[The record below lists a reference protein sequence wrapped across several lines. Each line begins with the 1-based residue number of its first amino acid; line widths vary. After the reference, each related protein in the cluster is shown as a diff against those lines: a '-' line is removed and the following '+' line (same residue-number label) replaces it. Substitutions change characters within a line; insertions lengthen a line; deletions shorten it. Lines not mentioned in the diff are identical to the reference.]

1 MMNDIHE
8 IKTTDTKLDELRQEN
23 EMLKSELSNKAIKQ
37 AEDSKLYHTEI
48 TNIKGESNVLL
59 NEKKMLQSELE
70 GIREK
75 LYKSEDQNSSVR
87 EDLRQVCWPFD
98 GLCEY

>member
-1 MMNDIHE
+1 MCCLYFRNNVDDVAVLRSELHNVQKVMMNDIHE

-48 TNIKGESNVLL
+48 TNIKKHKN
-59 NEKKMLQSELE
+59 N
-70 GIREK
+70 
-75 LYKSEDQNSSVR
+75 
-87 EDLRQVCWPFD
+87 
-98 GLCEY
+98 